1 MSSSAECGLES
12 LLLCLKK
19 LSESILMEW
28 EALWHMLVIVEADV
42 TLVAFPSLLGSSGSQ
57 SVAPRPPAAAAHGT
71 VLEIQILG
79 PTPDL

>member
-57 SVAPRPPAAAAHGT
+57 SVAPRP
-71 VLEIQILG
+71 
-79 PTPDL
+79 D